1 MANNKEQLIK
11 SVLDMKKAMADFF
24 DAYTDMLMALP
35 VFEMTELA
43 ETVGT
48 LETAGTLET
57 PKTSEKV
64 VPVKKSTTKKS
75 KVEKQEVDEVDEVD
89 ETSDE
94 TDDIYTKEALDGK
107 KYNELKKIAKEV
119 GVSAKGDRETLIDNI
134 LGASEQIE
142 EDFDEDDEEETTLED
157 VEDEDDTDE
166 DDGEEEDVE
175 AEPIDDEESLAE
187 EIEDRVSEMETE
199 EIADLLVEAG
209 ISAKGKRQA
218 LINKLI
224 KAVQDG
230 AIAINGEGE
239 NEEEPEDDDYED
251 DDYEDEDVEDEGDEE
266 DVNDLS
272 NPNIK
277 PARKKALKALKS
289 MLEKKYNDGKLKAV
303 TMKKAL
309 KAYYD
314 ESADE
319 IDDMDND
326 ELFDAYLQLKMLFID
341 DEGDEVEEGAPYTLN
356 GEPYCCGQLLQY
368 NEEDDTFICEI
379 CGGEYE
385 SEEE

>member
-1 MANNKEQLIK
+1 
-11 SVLDMKKAMADFF
+11 MADFF

-75 KVEKQEVDEVDEVD
+75 KVEKQEVD

-175 AEPIDDEESLAE
+175 AEPIDNGESLAE

-356 GEPYCCGQLLQY
+356 GEPYCCGQPLQY

>member
-75 KVEKQEVDEVDEVD
+75 KVEKQEVDEVD

-239 NEEEPEDDDYED
+239 NEEEPEDDDYG
-251 DDYEDEDVEDEGDEE
+251 DEDVEDEGDEE

-289 MLEKKYNDGKLKAV
+289 MLEKKYDDGKLKAV

-356 GEPYCCGQLLQY
+356 GEPYCCGQPLQY

>member
-35 VFEMTELA
+35 VFEMTELVA
-43 ETVGT
+43 VADT

-64 VPVKKSTTKKS
+64 VPAKKSATKKS
-75 KVEKQEVDEVDEVD
+75 KIEKQEVD

-166 DDGEEEDVE
+166 DDGEEDVE

-239 NEEEPEDDDYED
+239 NEEEPED

-356 GEPYCCGQLLQY
+356 GEPYCCGQPLQY

>member
-64 VPVKKSTTKKS
+64 VPAKKSTTKKS
-75 KVEKQEVDEVDEVD
+75 KVEKQEVDEVD

-134 LGASEQIE
+134 LDASEQIE

-251 DDYEDEDVEDEGDEE
+251 EDVEDDGDEE

-289 MLEKKYNDGKLKAV
+289 MLEKKYDDGKLKAV

-356 GEPYCCGQLLQY
+356 GEPYCCGQPLQY

>member
-94 TDDIYTKEALDGK
+94 TDDIYTKETLDGK

-289 MLEKKYNDGKLKAV
+289 MLEKKYDDGKLKAV

-341 DEGDEVEEGAPYTLN
+341 DAKRGHGYGSALIEFAKSHGATKVTKLKKVH
-356 GEPYCCGQLLQY
+356 L
-368 NEEDDTFICEI
+368 IH
-379 CGGEYE
+379 
-385 SEEE
+385 

>member
-75 KVEKQEVDEVDEVD
+75 KVEKQEVD

-166 DDGEEEDVE
+166 DDGEEDVE

-251 DDYEDEDVEDEGDEE
+251 EDVEDEGDEE

-289 MLEKKYNDGKLKAV
+289 MLEKKYDDDKLKAV

-356 GEPYCCGQLLQY
+356 GEPYCCGQPLQY

>member
-48 LETAGTLET
+48 LET

-64 VPVKKSTTKKS
+64 VPAKKSTTKKS
-75 KVEKQEVDEVDEVD
+75 KVEKQEVD

-251 DDYEDEDVEDEGDEE
+251 DDYEDEDVEDVEDEGDEE

-289 MLEKKYNDGKLKAV
+289 MLEKKYDDGKLKAV

-356 GEPYCCGQLLQY
+356 GEPYCCGQPLQY

>member
-48 LETAGTLET
+48 LET

-75 KVEKQEVDEVDEVD
+75 KVEKQEVDEVD

-230 AIAINGEGE
+230 AIAINGKDED
-239 NEEEPEDDDYED
+239 EEEPEDDDYED
-251 DDYEDEDVEDEGDEE
+251 DDYEDEGDEE

-356 GEPYCCGQLLQY
+356 GEPYCCGQPLQY

>member
-1 MANNKEQLIK
+1 MANNKEQLFK

-187 EIEDRVSEMETE
+187 EIEDRSNTNMTITKTINRLGTVFFLFVFN
-199 EIADLLVEAG
+199 IG
-209 ISAKGKRQA
+209 ISIFVFLLTGIMIFSQ
-218 LINKLI
+218 
-224 KAVQDG
+224 V
-230 AIAINGEGE
+230 
-239 NEEEPEDDDYED
+239 
-251 DDYEDEDVEDEGDEE
+251 
-266 DVNDLS
+266 
-272 NPNIK
+272 
-277 PARKKALKALKS
+277 
-289 MLEKKYNDGKLKAV
+289 
-303 TMKKAL
+303 
-309 KAYYD
+309 
-314 ESADE
+314 
-319 IDDMDND
+319 
-326 ELFDAYLQLKMLFID
+326 LFIIYAMFLP
-341 DEGDEVEEGAPYTLN
+341 VS
-356 GEPYCCGQLLQY
+356 
-368 NEEDDTFICEI
+368 FILSMI
-379 CGGEYE
+379 PSFDGM
-385 SEEE
+385 

>member
-48 LETAGTLET
+48 LET

-75 KVEKQEVDEVDEVD
+75 KVEKQEVDEVD

-166 DDGEEEDVE
+166 DDGEEDVE

-251 DDYEDEDVEDEGDEE
+251 DDYEDEDEGDEE

-289 MLEKKYNDGKLKAV
+289 MLEKKYDDGKLKAV

-356 GEPYCCGQLLQY
+356 GEPYCCGQPLQY

>member
-75 KVEKQEVDEVDEVD
+75 KVEKQEVD

-166 DDGEEEDVE
+166 DDGEEDVE

-239 NEEEPEDDDYED
+239 NKEEPEDDDYED
-251 DDYEDEDVEDEGDEE
+251 DDYEDEDVEDDGDEE

-356 GEPYCCGQLLQY
+356 GEPYCCGQPLQY

>member
-24 DAYTDMLMALP
+24 DAYTDMLMALS

-43 ETVGT
+43 ETV
-48 LETAGTLET
+48 GTLET

-75 KVEKQEVDEVDEVD
+75 KVEKQEVD

-166 DDGEEEDVE
+166 DDGEEDVE

-356 GEPYCCGQLLQY
+356 GEPYCCGQPLQY

>member
-75 KVEKQEVDEVDEVD
+75 KVEKQEVDKVD

-251 DDYEDEDVEDEGDEE
+251 DDYEDEGDEE

-356 GEPYCCGQLLQY
+356 GEPYCCGQPLQY

>member
-43 ETVGT
+43 ETVDT

-75 KVEKQEVDEVDEVD
+75 KVEKQEVDEVD

-239 NEEEPEDDDYED
+239 NEEEPED
-251 DDYEDEDVEDEGDEE
+251 EDVEDEGDEE

-341 DEGDEVEEGAPYTLN
+341 DEGDEVEEGAPYALN
-356 GEPYCCGQLLQY
+356 GEPYCCGQPLQY

>member
-35 VFEMTELA
+35 VFETTELVA
-43 ETVGT
+43 VADT

-64 VPVKKSTTKKS
+64 VPAKKSATKKS
-75 KVEKQEVDEVDEVD
+75 KIEKQEVDEADEAD
-89 ETSDE
+89 ETPDE
-94 TDDIYTKEALDGK
+94 TDGIYTKEALDGK

-230 AIAINGEGE
+230 AIAINGKDED
-239 NEEEPEDDDYED
+239 EEEPEDDDY
-251 DDYEDEDVEDEGDEE
+251 EDEGDEE

-356 GEPYCCGQLLQY
+356 GEPYCCGQPLQY

>member
-75 KVEKQEVDEVDEVD
+75 KVEKQEVDEVD

-175 AEPIDDEESLAE
+175 AEPIDNGESLAE

-251 DDYEDEDVEDEGDEE
+251 EDVEDDGDEE

-289 MLEKKYNDGKLKAV
+289 MLEKKYDDGKLKAV

-356 GEPYCCGQLLQY
+356 GEPYCCGQPLQY

>member
-75 KVEKQEVDEVDEVD
+75 KVEKQEVDEVD

-230 AIAINGEGE
+230 AIAINGKDED
-239 NEEEPEDDDYED
+239 EEEPEDDDYED
-251 DDYEDEDVEDEGDEE
+251 DDYEDEGDEE

-356 GEPYCCGQLLQY
+356 GEPYCCGQPLQY

>member
-48 LETAGTLET
+48 LET

-75 KVEKQEVDEVDEVD
+75 KVEKQEVDEVD

-166 DDGEEEDVE
+166 DDGEEDVE

-289 MLEKKYNDGKLKAV
+289 MLEKKYDDGKLKAV

-356 GEPYCCGQLLQY
+356 GEPYCCGQPLQY

>member
-75 KVEKQEVDEVDEVD
+75 KVEKQEVDE
-89 ETSDE
+89 TSDE

-166 DDGEEEDVE
+166 DDGEEDVE

-356 GEPYCCGQLLQY
+356 GEPYCCGQPLQY

>member
-75 KVEKQEVDEVDEVD
+75 KVEKQEVD

-230 AIAINGEGE
+230 AIAINGKDED
-239 NEEEPEDDDYED
+239 EEEPEDDDYED
-251 DDYEDEDVEDEGDEE
+251 DDYEDEGDEE

-356 GEPYCCGQLLQY
+356 GEPYCCGQPLQY

>member
-35 VFEMTELA
+35 VFETTELVA
-43 ETVGT
+43 VADT
-48 LETAGTLET
+48 LEA

-64 VPVKKSTTKKS
+64 APAKKSATKKS
-75 KVEKQEVDEVDEVD
+75 KIEKQEVDEADEA
-89 ETSDE
+89 DE
-94 TDDIYTKEALDGK
+94 TDGIHTKEALDDK

-157 VEDEDDTDE
+157 VEDDTDE
-166 DDGEEEDVE
+166 DDGEDEDVE

-251 DDYEDEDVEDEGDEE
+251 EDVEDEDEDVEDEGDEE

-356 GEPYCCGQLLQY
+356 GEPYCCGQPLQY

>member
-64 VPVKKSTTKKS
+64 VPAKKSATKKS
-75 KVEKQEVDEVDEVD
+75 KIEKQEVDEAD
-89 ETSDE
+89 ETPDE
-94 TDDIYTKEALDGK
+94 TDGIYTKEALDGK

-157 VEDEDDTDE
+157 VEDDTDE

-230 AIAINGEGE
+230 AIAINGEDE
-239 NEEEPEDDDYED
+239 DEEEPED

-319 IDDMDND
+319 IDDIDND

-356 GEPYCCGQLLQY
+356 GEPYCCGQPLQY

>member
-75 KVEKQEVDEVDEVD
+75 KVEKQEVDE
-89 ETSDE
+89 TSDK
-94 TDDIYTKEALDGK
+94 TGDIYTKEALDGK

-166 DDGEEEDVE
+166 DDGEEDVE

-230 AIAINGEGE
+230 AIAINGEGK

-356 GEPYCCGQLLQY
+356 GEPYCCGQPLQY

>member
-35 VFEMTELA
+35 VFETAELVA
-43 ETVGT
+43 VADT

-64 VPVKKSTTKKS
+64 VPAKKSATKKS
-75 KVEKQEVDEVDEVD
+75 KIEKQEVDEAD
-89 ETSDE
+89 ETPDE
-94 TDDIYTKEALDGK
+94 TDGIYTKEALDGK

-142 EDFDEDDEEETTLED
+142 EDFDEDDED
-157 VEDEDDTDE
+157 FDEDDE
-166 DDGEEEDVE
+166 EEEDVE

-230 AIAINGEGE
+230 AIAINGKD
-239 NEEEPEDDDYED
+239 EDDDYKD

-356 GEPYCCGQLLQY
+356 GEPYCCGQPLQY

>member
-43 ETVGT
+43 ETV
-48 LETAGTLET
+48 GTLET

-166 DDGEEEDVE
+166 DDGEEDVE

-356 GEPYCCGQLLQY
+356 GEPYCCGQPLQY

>member
-24 DAYTDMLMALP
+24 DAYTDMLMTLP

-75 KVEKQEVDEVDEVD
+75 KVEKQEVDEVD

-251 DDYEDEDVEDEGDEE
+251 DEDEGDEE

-356 GEPYCCGQLLQY
+356 GEPYCCGQPLQY

>member
-35 VFEMTELA
+35 VFEMAELA

-64 VPVKKSTTKKS
+64 VPAKKSTTKKS
-75 KVEKQEVDEVDEVD
+75 KVEKQEVDEVD

-230 AIAINGEGE
+230 AIAINGKDED
-239 NEEEPEDDDYED
+239 EEEPEDDDY
-251 DDYEDEDVEDEGDEE
+251 EDEGDEE

-356 GEPYCCGQLLQY
+356 GEPYCCGQPLQY

>member
-187 EIEDRVSEMETE
+187 EIEDRRGQRNHRIDVGCNELCAMHGRFLSLFLWRRT
-199 EIADLLVEAG
+199 AG
-209 ISAKGKRQA
+209 
-218 LINKLI
+218 
-224 KAVQDG
+224 
-230 AIAINGEGE
+230 
-239 NEEEPEDDDYED
+239 
-251 DDYEDEDVEDEGDEE
+251 
-266 DVNDLS
+266 
-272 NPNIK
+272 
-277 PARKKALKALKS
+277 
-289 MLEKKYNDGKLKAV
+289 
-303 TMKKAL
+303 
-309 KAYYD
+309 
-314 ESADE
+314 
-319 IDDMDND
+319 
-326 ELFDAYLQLKMLFID
+326 
-341 DEGDEVEEGAPYTLN
+341 
-356 GEPYCCGQLLQY
+356 
-368 NEEDDTFICEI
+368 
-379 CGGEYE
+379 
-385 SEEE
+385 

>member
-11 SVLDMKKAMADFF
+11 SVLDMKKAMTDFF

-75 KVEKQEVDEVDEVD
+75 KVEKQEVDEVD

-251 DDYEDEDVEDEGDEE
+251 EDVEDEGDEE

-289 MLEKKYNDGKLKAV
+289 MLEKKYDDGKLKAV

-356 GEPYCCGQLLQY
+356 GEPYCCGQPLQY

>member
-75 KVEKQEVDEVDEVD
+75 KVEKQEVDEVD

-166 DDGEEEDVE
+166 DDGEDEDVE

-230 AIAINGEGE
+230 AIAINGKDED
-239 NEEEPEDDDYED
+239 EEEPEDDDYED
-251 DDYEDEDVEDEGDEE
+251 DDYEDEGDEE

-356 GEPYCCGQLLQY
+356 GEPYCCGQPLQY

>member
-75 KVEKQEVDEVDEVD
+75 KVEKQEVD

-166 DDGEEEDVE
+166 DDGEEDVE
-175 AEPIDDEESLAE
+175 AEPIDDEESFAE

-356 GEPYCCGQLLQY
+356 GEPYCCGQPLQY

>member
-64 VPVKKSTTKKS
+64 VPAKKSTTKKS
-75 KVEKQEVDEVDEVD
+75 KVEKQEVDEVD

-251 DDYEDEDVEDEGDEE
+251 EDVEDDGDEE

-356 GEPYCCGQLLQY
+356 GEPYCCGQPLQY

>member
-64 VPVKKSTTKKS
+64 VPAKKSTTKKS
-75 KVEKQEVDEVDEVD
+75 KVEKQEVD

-251 DDYEDEDVEDEGDEE
+251 EDVEDDGDEE

-356 GEPYCCGQLLQY
+356 GEPYCCGQPLQY

>member
-64 VPVKKSTTKKS
+64 VPAKKSATKKS
-75 KVEKQEVDEVDEVD
+75 KIEKQEVDEAD
-89 ETSDE
+89 ETPDE
-94 TDDIYTKEALDGK
+94 TDGIYTKEALDGK

-230 AIAINGEGE
+230 AIAINGKDED
-239 NEEEPEDDDYED
+239 EEEPEDED
-251 DDYEDEDVEDEGDEE
+251 VDEDVEDDGDEE

-309 KAYYD
+309 KAYYE

-356 GEPYCCGQLLQY
+356 GEPYCCGQPLQY

>member
-239 NEEEPEDDDYED
+239 NEEEPEDDDYK
-251 DDYEDEDVEDEGDEE
+251 DEDVEDEGDEE

-289 MLEKKYNDGKLKAV
+289 MLEKKYDDGKLKAV

-356 GEPYCCGQLLQY
+356 GEPYCCGQPLQY

>member
-43 ETVGT
+43 ET
-48 LETAGTLET
+48 AGTLET

-75 KVEKQEVDEVDEVD
+75 KVEKQEVD

-166 DDGEEEDVE
+166 DDGEEDVE

-199 EIADLLVEAG
+199 KIADLLVEAG

-356 GEPYCCGQLLQY
+356 GEPYCCGQPLQY

>member
-166 DDGEEEDVE
+166 DDGEDEDVE

-251 DDYEDEDVEDEGDEE
+251 EDVEDEGDEE

-289 MLEKKYNDGKLKAV
+289 MLEKKYDDGKLKAV

-356 GEPYCCGQLLQY
+356 GEPYCCGQPLQY

>member
-75 KVEKQEVDEVDEVD
+75 KVEKQEVDEVD

-166 DDGEEEDVE
+166 DDGEEDVE

-251 DDYEDEDVEDEGDEE
+251 DDYKDEDVEDEGDE

-289 MLEKKYNDGKLKAV
+289 MLEKKYDDGKLKAV

-356 GEPYCCGQLLQY
+356 GEPYCCGQPLQY

>member
-75 KVEKQEVDEVDEVD
+75 KVEKQEVDEVD

-251 DDYEDEDVEDEGDEE
+251 EDVEDDGDEE

-356 GEPYCCGQLLQY
+356 GEPYCCGQPLQY

>member
-75 KVEKQEVDEVDEVD
+75 KVEKQEVDEVD

-166 DDGEEEDVE
+166 DDGEEEDVK

-230 AIAINGEGE
+230 AIAINGKGE
-239 NEEEPEDDDYED
+239 NEEEPED

-289 MLEKKYNDGKLKAV
+289 MLEKKYDDGKLKAV

-356 GEPYCCGQLLQY
+356 GEPYCCGQPLQY